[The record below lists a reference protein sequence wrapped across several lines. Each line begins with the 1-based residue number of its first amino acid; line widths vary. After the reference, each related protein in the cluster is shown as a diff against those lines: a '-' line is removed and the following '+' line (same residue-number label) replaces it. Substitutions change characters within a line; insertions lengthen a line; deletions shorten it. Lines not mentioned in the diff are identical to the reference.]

1 MNCIITVFTV
11 TLVVLRTHT
20 SVIFCL
26 SGHNIRNTMTNITM
40 VLKRR
45 FNAGLLDSTVAN
57 KLAAVYYR
65 SYV

>member
-1 MNCIITVFTV
+1 MSCIITVFTV

-26 SGHNIRNTMTNITM
+26 GGHNIRNTTT

-45 FNAGLLDSTVAN
+45 FNAGMLDSTVAN